1 MDFIWTSIKSWWQTA
16 SMWEAVKFW
25 VPTVMSSIALIY
37 VIYDRR
43 PHLVLK
49 ARKGEWFI
57 LRKSDKGVIFEGVI
71 EVYNAGNRANAIREY
86 RFDREEPAGGWV
98 ELESEYY
105 AVEENSMLKGTFNV
119 TPLMLAPYSGAE
131 VHVQAISNLPRF
143 PYEMKVRIEIEDIF
157 GKRYSVDVIAKA

>member
-1 MDFIWTSIKSWWQTA
+1 LEIIKSWWQTA
-16 SMWEAVKFW
+16 SLWEAVKFW
-25 VPTVMSSIALIY
+25 VPTLMSAIALIY

-57 LRKSDKGVIFEGVI
+57 LRKSDKGVTFEGVV

-86 RFDREEPAGGWV
+86 RFERKEPAGGWV
-98 ELESEYY
+98 GLKSELFTL
-105 AVEENSMLKGTFNV
+105 EENCKLKGTFNV

-131 VHVQAISNLPRF
+131 VRVQTTSNLSRI
-143 PYEMKVRIEIEDIF
+143 PYEMKVKIEIQDIF
-157 GKRYSVDVIAKA
+157 GKWYSVDVIAKA